1 MMLQFLGNILMISPF
16 PFLEK
21 NQIVVAQNAADDL
34 SPLDCTPE
42 CPQVFLYLFNISIRS
57 LSMDYR
63 LMLSRLSRI
72 QNVVLKKI
80 DLCKSMEI

>member
-42 CPQVFLYLFNISIRS
+42 CPQVFLYLLPES
-57 LSMDYR
+57 LIYLFARFLWIFVWCSRAFVKDSECR
-63 LMLSRLSRI
+63 LEK
-72 QNVVLKKI
+72 N
-80 DLCKSMEI
+80 